1 MWGVG
6 VLLTNAYVCYHSFHK
21 KEGTPPGNVLSSYEF
36 RRAIALDWM
45 DPSEDK
51 KAKER
56 PKELKNTKKS
66 PPAAPGKKR
75 KAAAAAATSNGS
87 STGGSGILSA
97 TTVTDNALTP
107 SGILGHRLSCVEC
120 HFPQKPL
127 LAARAKC
134 ALHRWAR
141 KTKKWL

>member
-1 MWGVG
+1 
-6 VLLTNAYVCYHSFHK
+6 
-21 KEGTPPGNVLSSYEF
+21 
-36 RRAIALDWM
+36 M

-87 STGGSGILSA
+87 STGGSENSRA
-97 TTVTDNALTP
+97 PTVTDNALTP
-107 SGILGHRLSCVEC
+107 SGILGRKLSRAER
-120 HFPQKPL
+120 HFLQKPL
-127 LAARAKC
+127 AASAKC
-134 ALHRWAR
+134 ALHRWAS
-141 KTKKWL
+141 KEVVVTKDVHLGWRYIGSQYIY